1 MIKFK
6 SLTKKFGS
14 FTAVNSIDLH
24 IRKGSLFGFLG
35 PNGAGKSTTIKM
47 LTGIYSLSEGDIEVA
62 GMSIL
67 SEAQKIKM
75 ITGYIPDQPFL
86 YDRLTGLEFLYFCGG
101 LYDLDRAALRSRI
114 DEMIET
120 LKLGDW
126 LNKRTEEYSQGM
138 KQRVAIASAFLHHPE
153 LIILDEPMVGLDPQS
168 AVDVKNFLKK
178 RADEGTTVFM
188 STHSLNVVEEI
199 CSDVGIINKGKII
212 FSGGLSELLSMK
224 KELSHNFEQLFI
236 ELTSTKDES

>member
-1 MIKFK
+1 
-6 SLTKKFGS
+6 
-14 FTAVNSIDLH
+14 
-24 IRKGSLFGFLG
+24 
-35 PNGAGKSTTIKM
+35 M
-47 LTGIYSLSEGDIEVA
+47 LTGIYSLTEGDIEVK
-62 GMSIL
+62 GISIL
-67 SEAQKIKM
+67 KDAQAIKL

-101 LYDLDRAALRSRI
+101 LYNLDKKSVKSRI
-114 DEMIET
+114 DEMIDT

-168 AVDVKNFLKK
+168 AVLVKQFLKRK
-178 RADEGTTVFM
+178 SEEGITVFM

-199 CSDVGIINKGKII
+199 CTDVGIINKGKII
-212 FSGGLSELLSMK
+212 FSGGLEELLSMK
-224 KELSHNFEQLFI
+224 KELSHNFETLFI
-236 ELTSTKDES
+236 ELTSEAEN

>member
-1 MIKFK
+1 MIQFK
-6 SLTKKFGS
+6 DLTKKFGS

-24 IRKGSLFGFLG
+24 IRKGSLYGFLG

-47 LTGIYSLSEGDIEVA
+47 LTGIYSLSGGDIVVD

-67 SEAQKIKM
+67 KEPQKIKM
-75 ITGYIPDQPFL
+75 ITGYIPDQPYL
-86 YDRLTGLEFLYFCGG
+86 YDRLTGKEFLFFCGG
-101 LYDLDRAALRSRI
+101 LFGLDKKNVKLRI

-138 KQRVAIASAFLHHPE
+138 KQRVAIASAFLHHPQ

-168 AVDVKNFLKK
+168 SVLVKQFLKRK
-178 RADEGTTVFM
+178 SEEGITVFM

-199 CSDVGIINKGKII
+199 CTDVGIINKGKII
-212 FSGGLSELLSMK
+212 FSGGLDELLSMK
-224 KELSHNFEQLFI
+224 NELSHNFETLFI
-236 ELTSTKDES
+236 ELTSENQN

>member
-1 MIKFK
+1 MIQFK
-6 SLTKKFGS
+6 DLTKKFGS

-24 IRKGSLFGFLG
+24 IRKGSLYGFLG

-47 LTGIYSLSEGDIEVA
+47 LTGIYSLSGGDIVVN

-67 SEAQKIKM
+67 KEPQKIKM
-75 ITGYIPDQPFL
+75 ITGYIPDQPYL
-86 YDRLTGLEFLYFCGG
+86 YDRLTGKEFLFFCGG
-101 LYDLDRAALRSRI
+101 LFGLNKKDVKLRI

-138 KQRVAIASAFLHHPE
+138 KQRVAIASAFLHHPQ

-168 AVDVKNFLKK
+168 AVLVKQFLKRK
-178 RADEGTTVFM
+178 SEEGITVFM

-199 CSDVGIINKGKII
+199 CTDVGIINKGKII
-212 FSGGLSELLSMK
+212 FSGGLDELLSMK
-224 KELSHNFEQLFI
+224 NELSHNFETLFI
-236 ELTSTKDES
+236 ELTSENQN

>member
-1 MIKFK
+1 M
-6 SLTKKFGS
+6 
-14 FTAVNSIDLH
+14 NSIDLH
-24 IRKGSLFGFLG
+24 IKKGSLFGFLG
-35 PNGAGKSTTIKM
+35 PNGAGKSTSIKM
-47 LTGIYSLSEGDIEVA
+47 LTGIYSLTDGDIEVK

-67 SEAQKIKM
+67 KDAQAIKLL
-75 ITGYIPDQPFL
+75 TGYIPDQPFL

-101 LYDLDRAALRSRI
+101 LYNLDKKSVKSRI
-114 DEMIET
+114 DEMIDT

-168 AVDVKNFLKK
+168 AVLVKQFLKRK
-178 RADEGTTVFM
+178 SEEGITVFM

-199 CSDVGIINKGKII
+199 CTDVGIINKGKII
-212 FSGGLSELLSMK
+212 FSGGMEELLSMK
-224 KELSHNFEQLFI
+224 KELSHNFETLFI
-236 ELTSTKDES
+236 ELTSETEN

>member
-1 MIKFK
+1 M
-6 SLTKKFGS
+6 
-14 FTAVNSIDLH
+14 NSIDLH
-24 IRKGSLFGFLG
+24 IKKGSLFGFLG
-35 PNGAGKSTTIKM
+35 PNGAGKSTSIKM
-47 LTGIYSLSEGDIEVA
+47 LTGIYSLTEGDIEVK
-62 GMSIL
+62 GISIL
-67 SEAQKIKM
+67 KDAQAIKL

-101 LYDLDRAALRSRI
+101 LYNLDKKSVKSRI
-114 DEMIET
+114 DEMIDT

-168 AVDVKNFLKK
+168 AVLVKQFLKRK
-178 RADEGTTVFM
+178 SEEGITVFM

-199 CSDVGIINKGKII
+199 CTDVGIINKGKII
-212 FSGGLSELLSMK
+212 FSGGLEELLSMK
-224 KELSHNFEQLFI
+224 KELSHNFETLFI
-236 ELTSTKDES
+236 ELTSETEN

>member
-1 MIKFK
+1 MIQFK
-6 SLTKKFGS
+6 DLTKKFGS

-24 IRKGSLFGFLG
+24 IRKGSLYGFLG

-47 LTGIYSLSEGDIEVA
+47 LTGIYSLSGGDIVVD

-67 SEAQKIKM
+67 KYPQKIKM
-75 ITGYIPDQPFL
+75 ITGYIPDQPYL
-86 YDRLTGLEFLYFCGG
+86 YDRLTGKEFLFFCGG
-101 LYDLDRAALRSRI
+101 LFGLDKESVKLRI
-114 DEMIET
+114 EEMIET

-138 KQRVAIASAFLHHPE
+138 KQRVAIASAFLHHPR

-168 AVDVKNFLKK
+168 AVLVKQFLKRK
-178 RADEGTTVFM
+178 SEEGITVFM

-199 CSDVGIINKGKII
+199 CTDVGIINKGKII
-212 FSGGLSELLSMK
+212 FSGGLDELLSMK
-224 KELSHNFEQLFI
+224 NELSHNFETLFI
-236 ELTSTKDES
+236 ELTSENQN

>member
-1 MIKFK
+1 MIQFK
-6 SLTKKFGS
+6 DLTKKFGS

-24 IRKGSLFGFLG
+24 IRKGALYGFLG

-47 LTGIYSLSEGDIEVA
+47 LTGIYSLSGGDIVVD

-67 SEAQKIKM
+67 MEPQKIKM
-75 ITGYIPDQPFL
+75 ITGYIPDQPYL
-86 YDRLTGLEFLYFCGG
+86 YDRLTGKEFLFFCGG
-101 LYDLDRAALRSRI
+101 LFGLDKKSVKLRI
-114 DEMIET
+114 EEMIET

-138 KQRVAIASAFLHHPE
+138 KQRVAIASAFLHHPR

-168 AVDVKNFLKK
+168 AVLVKQFLKRK
-178 RADEGTTVFM
+178 SEEGITVFM

-199 CSDVGIINKGKII
+199 CTDVGIINKGKII
-212 FSGGLSELLSMK
+212 FSGGLDELLSMK
-224 KELSHNFEQLFI
+224 NELSHNFETLFI
-236 ELTSTKDES
+236 ELTSENQN

>member
-1 MIKFK
+1 MIQFK
-6 SLTKKFGS
+6 NLTKKFGS

-24 IRKGSLFGFLG
+24 IRKGSLYGFLG

-47 LTGIYSLSEGDIEVA
+47 LTGIYSLSAGDILVDDK
-62 GMSIL
+62 SIL
-67 SEAQKIKM
+67 KDAQSIKM
-75 ITGYIPDQPFL
+75 ITGYIPDQPYL
-86 YDRLTGLEFLYFCGG
+86 YDRLTGKEFLFFCGG
-101 LYDLDRAALRSRI
+101 LFGLDKKNVKLRI

-138 KQRVAIASAFLHHPE
+138 KQRVAIASAFIHHPK

-168 AVDVKNFLKK
+168 AVLVKQFLKRK
-178 RADEGTTVFM
+178 ADEGITVFM

-199 CSDVGIINKGKII
+199 CTDVGIINKGKII
-212 FSGGLSELLSMK
+212 FSGGLEELLSLK
-224 KELSHNFEQLFI
+224 NELSHNFETLFI
-236 ELTSTKDES
+236 ELTSEDRN

>member
-1 MIKFK
+1 
-6 SLTKKFGS
+6 
-14 FTAVNSIDLH
+14 VNSIDLH
-24 IRKGSLFGFLG
+24 IKKGSLFGFLG
-35 PNGAGKSTTIKM
+35 PNGAGKSTSIKM
-47 LTGIYSLSEGDIEVA
+47 LTGIYSLTEGDIEVK
-62 GMSIL
+62 GISIL
-67 SEAQKIKM
+67 KDAQAIKL

-101 LYDLDRAALRSRI
+101 LYNLDKKSVKSRI
-114 DEMIET
+114 DEMIDT

-168 AVDVKNFLKK
+168 AVLVKQFLKRK
-178 RADEGTTVFM
+178 SEEGITVFM

-199 CSDVGIINKGKII
+199 CTDVGIINKGKII
-212 FSGGLSELLSMK
+212 FSGGLEELLSMK
-224 KELSHNFEQLFI
+224 KELSHNFETLFI
-236 ELTSTKDES
+236 ELTSETEN

>member
-1 MIKFK
+1 M
-6 SLTKKFGS
+6 
-14 FTAVNSIDLH
+14 NSIDLH

-35 PNGAGKSTTIKM
+35 PNGAGKSTSIKM
-47 LTGIYSLSEGDIEVA
+47 LTGIYSLSGGDIEVK

-67 SEAQKIKM
+67 KDAQAIKL

-101 LYDLDRAALRSRI
+101 LYNLDKKSVKSRI
-114 DEMIET
+114 DEMIDT

-168 AVDVKNFLKK
+168 AVLVKQFLKRK
-178 RADEGTTVFM
+178 SEEGITVFM

-199 CSDVGIINKGKII
+199 CTDVGIINKGKII
-212 FSGGLSELLSMK
+212 FSGGLEELLSMK
-224 KELSHNFEQLFI
+224 KELSHNFETLFI
-236 ELTSTKDES
+236 ELTSETEN

>member
-6 SLTKKFGS
+6 QLTKKFGS

-35 PNGAGKSTTIKM
+35 PNGAGKSTSIKM
-47 LTGIYSLSEGDIEVA
+47 LTGIYSLSGGDIEVK

-67 SEAQKIKM
+67 KDAQAIKL

-101 LYDLDRAALRSRI
+101 LYNLDKKSVKSRI
-114 DEMIET
+114 DEMIDT

-168 AVDVKNFLKK
+168 AVLVKQFLKRK
-178 RADEGTTVFM
+178 SEEGITVFM

-199 CSDVGIINKGKII
+199 CTDVGIINKGKII
-212 FSGGLSELLSMK
+212 FSGGLEELLSMK
-224 KELSHNFEQLFI
+224 KELSHNFETLFI
-236 ELTSTKDES
+236 ELTSETEN

>member
-1 MIKFK
+1 LIQFK
-6 SLTKKFGS
+6 DLTKKFGS

-24 IRKGSLFGFLG
+24 IRKGALYGFLG

-47 LTGIYSLSEGDIEVA
+47 LTGIYSLSGGDIVVD

-67 SEAQKIKM
+67 KYPQKIKM
-75 ITGYIPDQPFL
+75 ITGYIPDQPYL
-86 YDRLTGLEFLYFCGG
+86 YDRLTGKEFLFFCGG
-101 LYDLDRAALRSRI
+101 LFGLDKKSVKLRI
-114 DEMIET
+114 EEMIET

-138 KQRVAIASAFLHHPE
+138 KQRVAIASAFLHHPR

-168 AVDVKNFLKK
+168 AVLVKQFLKRK
-178 RADEGTTVFM
+178 SEEGITVFM

-199 CSDVGIINKGKII
+199 CTDVGIINKGKII
-212 FSGGLSELLSMK
+212 FSGGLDELLSMK
-224 KELSHNFEQLFI
+224 NELSHNFETLFI
-236 ELTSTKDES
+236 ELTSENQN

>member
-1 MIKFK
+1 MIQFK
-6 SLTKKFGS
+6 DLTKKFGS

-24 IRKGSLFGFLG
+24 IRKGALYGFLG

-47 LTGIYSLSEGDIEVA
+47 LTGIYSLSGGDIVVD

-67 SEAQKIKM
+67 MEPQKIKM
-75 ITGYIPDQPFL
+75 ITGYIPDQPYL
-86 YDRLTGLEFLYFCGG
+86 YDRLTGKEFLFFCGG
-101 LYDLDRAALRSRI
+101 LFGLDKKSVKLRI
-114 DEMIET
+114 EEMIET

-138 KQRVAIASAFLHHPE
+138 KQRVTIASAFLHHPR

-168 AVDVKNFLKK
+168 AVLVKQFLKRK
-178 RADEGTTVFM
+178 SEEGITVFM

-199 CSDVGIINKGKII
+199 CTDVGIINKGKII
-212 FSGGLSELLSMK
+212 FSGGLDELLSMK
-224 KELSHNFEQLFI
+224 NELSHNFETLFI
-236 ELTSTKDES
+236 ELTSENQN

>member
-1 MIKFK
+1 
-6 SLTKKFGS
+6 
-14 FTAVNSIDLH
+14 
-24 IRKGSLFGFLG
+24 
-35 PNGAGKSTTIKM
+35 M
-47 LTGIYSLSEGDIEVA
+47 LTGIYSLTEGDIEVK
-62 GMSIL
+62 GISIL
-67 SEAQKIKM
+67 KDAQAIKL

-101 LYDLDRAALRSRI
+101 LYNLDKKSVKSRI
-114 DEMIET
+114 DEMIDT

-168 AVDVKNFLKK
+168 AVLVKQFLKRK
-178 RADEGTTVFM
+178 SEEGITVFM

-199 CSDVGIINKGKII
+199 CTDVGIINKGKII
-212 FSGGLSELLSMK
+212 FSGGLEELLSMK
-224 KELSHNFEQLFI
+224 KELSHNFETLFI
-236 ELTSTKDES
+236 ELTSETEN

>member
-1 MIKFK
+1 MIQFK
-6 SLTKKFGS
+6 KLTKKFGS

-24 IRKGSLFGFLG
+24 IKKGSLFGFLG
-35 PNGAGKSTTIKM
+35 PNGAGKSTSIKM
-47 LTGIYSLSEGDIEVA
+47 LTGIYSLTEGDIEVK
-62 GMSIL
+62 GISIL
-67 SEAQKIKM
+67 KDAQAIKL

-101 LYDLDRAALRSRI
+101 LYNLDKKSVKSRI
-114 DEMIET
+114 DEMIDT

-168 AVDVKNFLKK
+168 ALLVKQFLKRK
-178 RADEGTTVFM
+178 SEEGITVFM

-199 CSDVGIINKGKII
+199 CTDVGIINKGKII
-212 FSGGLSELLSMK
+212 FSGGLDQLLSMK
-224 KELSHNFEQLFI
+224 NELSHNFETLFI
-236 ELTSTKDES
+236 ELTSENQN

>member
-1 MIKFK
+1 MIQFK
-6 SLTKKFGS
+6 DLTKKFGS
-14 FTAVNSIDLH
+14 FTAVNSINLH
-24 IRKGSLFGFLG
+24 IKKGSLYGFLG

-47 LTGIYSLSEGDIEVA
+47 LTGIYSLSGGDIVVD

-67 SEAQKIKM
+67 KEPQKIKM
-75 ITGYIPDQPFL
+75 ITGYIPDQPYL
-86 YDRLTGLEFLYFCGG
+86 YDRLTGKEFLFFCGG
-101 LYDLDRAALRSRI
+101 LFGLDKNNVKLRI

-138 KQRVAIASAFLHHPE
+138 KQRVAIASAFLHHPQ

-168 AVDVKNFLKK
+168 AVLVKQFLKRK
-178 RADEGTTVFM
+178 SEEGITVFM

-199 CSDVGIINKGKII
+199 CTDVGIINKGKII
-212 FSGGLSELLSMK
+212 FSGGLNELLSMK
-224 KELSHNFEQLFI
+224 NELSHNFETLFI
-236 ELTSTKDES
+236 ELTSENQN

>member
-1 MIKFK
+1 MIQFK
-6 SLTKKFGS
+6 KLTKKFGS

-24 IRKGSLFGFLG
+24 IKKGSLFGFLG
-35 PNGAGKSTTIKM
+35 PNGAGKSTSIKM
-47 LTGIYSLSEGDIEVA
+47 LTGIYSLTEGDIEVK
-62 GMSIL
+62 GISIL
-67 SEAQKIKM
+67 KDAQAIKL

-101 LYDLDRAALRSRI
+101 LYNLDKKSVKSRI
-114 DEMIET
+114 DEMIDT

-168 AVDVKNFLKK
+168 AVLVKQFLKRK
-178 RADEGTTVFM
+178 SEEGITVFM

-199 CSDVGIINKGKII
+199 CTDVGIINKGKII
-212 FSGGLSELLSMK
+212 FAGGLEELLSMK
-224 KELSHNFEQLFI
+224 KELSHNFETLFI
-236 ELTSTKDES
+236 ELTSETEN

>member
-1 MIKFK
+1 LINLKN
-6 SLTKKFGS
+6 LTKKFGS
-14 FTAVNSIDLH
+14 FTAVNSINLH
-24 IRKGSLFGFLG
+24 IEKGSLFGFLG

-47 LTGIYSLSEGDIEVA
+47 LTGIYSLSGGDIEVA

-67 SEAQKIKM
+67 KDAQAIKQ
-75 ITGYIPDQPFL
+75 ITGYIPDQPYL

-101 LYDLDRAALRSRI
+101 LYNLKKMDVKERI

-138 KQRVAIASAFLHHPE
+138 RQRVAIASAFLHHPQ

-168 AVDVKNFLKK
+168 AVLVKQFLKRK
-178 RADEGTTVFM
+178 AEEGITVFM

-199 CSDVGIINKGKII
+199 CTAVSIINKGKII
-212 FSGGLSELLSMK
+212 FAGSLENLLSMK
-224 KELSHNFEQLFI
+224 NELTNNFETLFI
-236 ELTSTKDES
+236 DLTNED

>member
-1 MIKFK
+1 MIQFK
-6 SLTKKFGS
+6 KLTKKFGS

-24 IRKGSLFGFLG
+24 IKKGSLFGFLG
-35 PNGAGKSTTIKM
+35 PNGAGRSTSIKM
-47 LTGIYSLSEGDIEVA
+47 LTGIYSLTEGDIEVK
-62 GMSIL
+62 GISIL
-67 SEAQKIKM
+67 KDAQAIKL

-101 LYDLDRAALRSRI
+101 LYNLDKKSVKSRI
-114 DEMIET
+114 DEMIDT

-168 AVDVKNFLKK
+168 AVLVKQFLKRK
-178 RADEGTTVFM
+178 SEEGITVFM

-199 CSDVGIINKGKII
+199 CTDVGIINKGKII
-212 FSGGLSELLSMK
+212 FSGGLEELLSMK
-224 KELSHNFEQLFI
+224 KELSHNFETLFI
-236 ELTSTKDES
+236 ELTSETEN

>member
-1 MIKFK
+1 M
-6 SLTKKFGS
+6 
-14 FTAVNSIDLH
+14 NSIDLH

-35 PNGAGKSTTIKM
+35 PNGAGKSTSIKM
-47 LTGIYSLSEGDIEVA
+47 LTGIYSLSGGDIEVK

-67 SEAQKIKM
+67 KDAQAIKL

-101 LYDLDRAALRSRI
+101 LYNLDKKSVKSRI
-114 DEMIET
+114 DEMIDT
-120 LKLGDW
+120 LKLGEW

-168 AVDVKNFLKK
+168 AVLVKQFLKRK
-178 RADEGTTVFM
+178 SEEGITVFM

-199 CSDVGIINKGKII
+199 CTDVGIINKGKII
-212 FSGGLSELLSMK
+212 FSGGLEELLSMK
-224 KELSHNFEQLFI
+224 KELSHNFETLFI
-236 ELTSTKDES
+236 ELTSETEN

>member
-1 MIKFK
+1 MIQFK
-6 SLTKKFGS
+6 DLTKKFGS
-14 FTAVNSIDLH
+14 FTAVNSINLH
-24 IRKGSLFGFLG
+24 IRKGSLYGFLG

-47 LTGIYSLSEGDIEVA
+47 LTGIYSLSGGDIVVD

-67 SEAQKIKM
+67 KEPQKIKM
-75 ITGYIPDQPFL
+75 ITGYIPDQPYL
-86 YDRLTGLEFLYFCGG
+86 YDRLTGKEFLFFCGG
-101 LYDLDRAALRSRI
+101 LFGLDKKNVKLRI

-138 KQRVAIASAFLHHPE
+138 KQRVAIASAFLHHPQ

-168 AVDVKNFLKK
+168 AVLVKQFLKRK
-178 RADEGTTVFM
+178 SEEGITVFM

-199 CSDVGIINKGKII
+199 CTDVGIINKGKII
-212 FSGGLSELLSMK
+212 FSGGLDELLSMK
-224 KELSHNFEQLFI
+224 NELSHNFETLFI
-236 ELTSTKDES
+236 ELTSENQN